1 MISDF
6 ILVKIRSI
14 SDQSM
19 DVKEREQFWEMIDS
33 GENPLLSSLHSMT
46 EKWGLPAILM
56 ALGDI
61 AEVLVEDAEDA
72 ELTPNQRGSDY
83 WLLRSGVPSS

>member
-1 MISDF
+1 
-6 ILVKIRSI
+6 
-14 SDQSM
+14 M
-19 DVKEREQFWEMIDS
+19 DVKEREQFWETIDS

-72 ELTPNQRGSDY
+72 ELTPNQRGLIIGCCAQVCHLAEQMREEMNFLKDN
-83 WLLRSGVPSS
+83 G